1 MTNSRLALT
10 LAYFNRFPRAE
21 GLTDEQHAAALQTSP
36 CIAFVGG
43 VVEYVGLT
51 HGLTLKPSAVRKAV
65 RESALRAYKIS
76 FGFHFSP
83 ADVDAWLE
91 SLRVSA

>member
-1 MTNSRLALT
+1 MTNSRLT

-36 CIAFVGG
+36 CLPYVAG
-43 VVEYVGLT
+43 VVEYVELT
-51 HGLTLKPSAVRKAV
+51 HGLTLKQSAVRKAV
-65 RESALRAYKIS
+65 ADGVLGAYKIGP
-76 FGFHFSP
+76 GFHFSP
-83 ADVDAWLE
+83 SDVDSWLE